1 MAKENST
8 PDAAAPWATKRN
20 LQGAHLLRRSL
31 PWLGGIGLIAL
42 IVWGLWPKPI
52 EIESGVVAKSPLTV
66 FVSEEG
72 KTRVRNRY
80 VVAATVA
87 GKMRRIPLKPGDAVT
102 AESTILTYI
111 EPVVAPLLDPRA
123 RLQAEALVSIQEA
136 AQKKAKESLD
146 ATRTALQRAESERAR
161 IANVKIAGMISVSD
175 RERIEAEA
183 SIKAAEVRAMEFSL
197 QISDYELAQARA
209 ALTRP
214 AVNPTENAVE
224 MKSPVSGVVLK
235 VMQESETIVA
245 PGTGLLE
252 IGDPSDLEIEAEIL
266 SRDAVSIKIGDAVAI
281 EQWGSPQALK
291 GRVRRVEPAAFTKV
305 SALGVEEQRVIVL
318 VDLVD
323 PPAAAKALGD
333 RYRVEARIAIWHADE
348 VLVVPASALFREGNT
363 WKTYRYEQGKAYLT
377 TIEVG
382 HSDGRLSEVNK
393 GLKEGDRVLLHPPD
407 SVKDQSSV
415 VERTQN

>member
-1 MAKENST
+1 
-8 PDAAAPWATKRN
+8 
-20 LQGAHLLRRSL
+20 
-31 PWLGGIGLIAL
+31 
-42 IVWGLWPKPI
+42 
-52 EIESGVVAKSPLTV
+52 
-66 FVSEEG
+66 
-72 KTRVRNRY
+72 
-80 VVAATVA
+80 
-87 GKMRRIPLKPGDAVT
+87 
-102 AESTILTYI
+102 
-111 EPVVAPLLDPRA
+111 
-123 RLQAEALVSIQEA
+123 LQAEALVSIQEA

-252 IGDPSDLEIEAEIL
+252 VGDPNDLEIEAEIL

>member
-1 MAKENST
+1 
-8 PDAAAPWATKRN
+8 
-20 LQGAHLLRRSL
+20 
-31 PWLGGIGLIAL
+31 
-42 IVWGLWPKPI
+42 
-52 EIESGVVAKSPLTV
+52 
-66 FVSEEG
+66 
-72 KTRVRNRY
+72 
-80 VVAATVA
+80 
-87 GKMRRIPLKPGDAVT
+87 
-102 AESTILTYI
+102 
-111 EPVVAPLLDPRA
+111 
-123 RLQAEALVSIQEA
+123 
-136 AQKKAKESLD
+136 
-146 ATRTALQRAESERAR
+146 
-161 IANVKIAGMISVSD
+161 MISVSD

-252 IGDPSDLEIEAEIL
+252 IGDPNDLEIEAEIL

>member
-8 PDAAAPWATKRN
+8 PDAAAPWANKRN

-87 GKMRRIPLKPGDAVT
+87 GKMRRIPLKPGDVVT
-102 AESTILTYI
+102 AESTILTCI

-123 RLQAEALVSIQEA
+123 RLQAEALVSMQEA

-161 IANVKIAGMISVSD
+161 IANVKTAGMISVS
-175 RERIEAEA
+175 
-183 SIKAAEVRAMEFSL
+183 EVRAMEFSL

-214 AVNPTENAVE
+214 VVNPTENAVE

-252 IGDPSDLEIEAEIL
+252 IGDPNDLEIEAEIL

-333 RYRVEARIAIWHADE
+333 RYRVEARIAIWHADD

-363 WKTYRYEQGKAYLT
+363 WKTYRLEQGKAHLT

-382 HSDGRLSEVNK
+382 HTDGRLSEVIS
-393 GLKEGDRVLLHPPD
+393 GLKEGDQVLLHPPD
-407 SVKDQSSV
+407 SVKDQSPV
-415 VERTQN
+415 TERAQ